1 MTKETTA
8 ATPPVAEQD
17 RLEAIVKWVR
27 AHERPVAVAGVVVAL
42 AAFGVWYAIAA
53 KGRREAF
60 ARRELAQARVSADA
74 GNFPLA
80 SSDLSRVVSSAGG
93 TAAGQEARL
102 LLAEVRLMQGQADLA
117 ASELRDFVAA
127 GPQPAY
133 RAQAHELL
141 GVALEQTG
149 QPQAA
154 AEAYRDGAQAAA
166 DAGYTFLQAA
176 LLLSAGRTFAVAGDT
191 TAALDAYEQ
200 VARDFGETTAASEAR
215 LRMGELGK
223 YEDPTVRR

>member
-1 MTKETTA
+1 MTKETAA
-8 ATPPVAEQD
+8 ATPPVVEQD
-17 RLEAIVKWVR
+17 RLEALVKWVR
-27 AHERPVAVAGVVVAL
+27 AHERPVAVVGVVVAL
-42 AAFGVWYAIAA
+42 AALGVWYAIAA
-53 KGRREAF
+53 KDRREAF

-74 GNFPLA
+74 GNLPLA
-80 SSDLSRVVSSAGG
+80 SSDLSRIVNSAGG

-117 ASELRDFVAA
+117 ASELREFVAA
-127 GPQPAY
+127 GPRAAY

-154 AEAYRDGAQAAA
+154 AQAYRDGAQAAA

-176 LLLSAGRTFAVAGDT
+176 LLLSAGRTFVVAGDT
-191 TAALDAYEQ
+191 AAALAAFEQ
-200 VARDFGETTAASEAR
+200 VIRDFGETTAASEAK
-215 LRMGELGK
+215 LRMGELGR
-223 YEDPTVRR
+223 YDDPGVSR

>member
-1 MTKETTA
+1 MTKETAA
-8 ATPPVAEQD
+8 ATPPVVEHD
-17 RLEAIVKWVR
+17 RLEALVKWVR
-27 AHERPVAVAGVVVAL
+27 AHERPVAVVGVIVAL

-53 KGRREAF
+53 KDRREAF

-74 GNFPLA
+74 GNLPLA
-80 SSDLSRVVSSAGG
+80 SSDLSRIVNSAGG

-117 ASELRDFVAA
+117 ASELREFVAA
-127 GPQPAY
+127 GPRPAY

-154 AEAYRDGAQAAA
+154 AQAYQDGAQAAA

-176 LLLSAGRTFAVAGDT
+176 LLLSSGRTFVVAGDT
-191 TAALDAYEQ
+191 AAALAAFEQ
-200 VARDFGETTAASEAR
+200 VIRDFGETTAASEAK
-215 LRMGELGK
+215 LRMGELGR
-223 YEDPTVRR
+223 YDDPGVSR